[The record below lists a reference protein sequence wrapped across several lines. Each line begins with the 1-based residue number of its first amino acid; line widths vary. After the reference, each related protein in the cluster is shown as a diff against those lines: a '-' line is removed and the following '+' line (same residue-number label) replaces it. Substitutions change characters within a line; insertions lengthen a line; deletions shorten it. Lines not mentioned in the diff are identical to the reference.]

1 MFRLQPDQ
9 FVGRLLVFIGDAI
22 ILTDTEIR
30 GLKPRAKPY
39 KVSDS
44 GGLHVL
50 VMPES
55 SRLPK
60 GSKLWKCSYR
70 FAGRQKTLS
79 FGAYPD
85 IGLGDAR
92 GRREVA
98 KLQLR
103 QGIDPGGIVKTEKQ
117 ALVAATANTFSAVSD
132 EWFER
137 KIVGERK
144 SGSTLKKHRI
154 LLAKL
159 KGTFGD
165 RPISEIEA
173 PELLAVL
180 RRVEAAG
187 HHETVGRLRSTAS
200 RIFRYGIA
208 TGRCSRDIAADL
220 QGATTSAVSTPR
232 AAVTDPVEVGKLLRA
247 IDGFSRPLMQLAL
260 KLLALM
266 FVRPGELLAAEWS
279 EIDVDVWSIPPEKSK
294 MRRAHH
300 VPLSRQTLEVL
311 AELRQI
317 TGHQKHLL
325 ASPRRH
331 GKSIAANQFNYAL
344 REMGFTSNEHVAHGF
359 RAMASTILNES
370 GKWPVDVIELQLAH
384 VERNKVRRAYNR
396 AERWTERVALMQ
408 WWADHLD
415 GLRERGGVVPLP
427 KKAERRTAGA

>member
-1 MFRLQPDQ
+1 M
-9 FVGRLLVFIGDAI
+9 
-22 ILTDTEIR
+22 LTDTEIR
-30 GLKPRAKPY
+30 GLKPWAKPY

-85 IGLGDAR
+85 VSLGDAR
-92 GRREVA
+92 GRREAA

-103 QGIDPGGIVKTEKQ
+103 QGSDPGRMVKAEKQ
-117 ALVAATANTFSAVSD
+117 ALAAATANTFSALSD
-132 EWFER
+132 EWFQR

-144 SGSTLKKHRI
+144 SGSTVKKHRI
-154 LLAKL
+154 LLATL
-159 KGTFGD
+159 KGGLGD

-187 HHETVGRLRSTAS
+187 YHETVGRLRSTAS

-220 QGATTSAVSTPR
+220 IGATTSAVSTPR

-247 IDGFSRPLMQLAL
+247 IDGFPRPLMQLAL
-260 KLLALM
+260 KLLALT
-266 FVRPGELLAAEWS
+266 FVRPGELLAAGWS
-279 EIDVDVWSIPPEKSK
+279 EIDVDDVWSIPPEKSK

-311 AELRQI
+311 SELRKV
-317 TGHQKHLL
+317 TGHRKLLL
-325 ASPRRH
+325 ASPRKR
-331 GKSIAANQFNYAL
+331 GKSVAANQFNYAL
-344 REMGFTSNEHVAHGF
+344 REMGFTSNDHVAHGF

-370 GKWPVDVIELQLAH
+370 GRWPVDVIELQLAH

-396 AERWTERVALMQ
+396 AERWPERVALMQ

-415 GLRERGGVVPLP
+415 GLRERGEVVPLP
-427 KKAERRTAGA
+427 KKTARRAADA

>member
-1 MFRLQPDQ
+1 M
-9 FVGRLLVFIGDAI
+9 
-22 ILTDTEIR
+22 LTDTEIR

-92 GRREVA
+92 DQREAA

-103 QGIDPGGIVKTEKQ
+103 KGIDPGRIVKAEKQ
-117 ALVAATANTFSAVSD
+117 ALGAGTANTFSAVCD
-132 EWFER
+132 EWFQR

-154 LLAKL
+154 LLARL
-159 KGTFGD
+159 KGAFGD
-165 RPISEIEA
+165 RPINEIEA

-187 HHETVGRLRSTAS
+187 YHETVGRLRSTAS

-208 TGRCSRDIAADL
+208 TGRCSRNIAADL
-220 QGATTSAVSTPR
+220 IGATTSAVSTPR
-232 AAVTDPVEVGKLLRA
+232 AAVTDPIEVGNLLRA
-247 IDGFSRPLMQLAL
+247 IDGFPRPLMQLAL
-260 KLLALM
+260 KMLALT

-279 EIDVDVWSIPPEKSK
+279 EIDVEVWNIPPEKSK
-294 MRRAHH
+294 MRRAHY
-300 VPLSRQTLEVL
+300 VPLSRQVLEVL
-311 AELRQI
+311 AELRKVS
-317 TGHQKHLL
+317 GHRKHLL

-331 GKSIAANQFNYAL
+331 GKSVAANQFNYAL
-344 REMGFTSNEHVAHGF
+344 REMGFTSDKHVAHGF

-396 AERWTERVALMQ
+396 AERWPERVALMQ

-415 GLRERGGVVPLP
+415 GLRERGEVVPLP
-427 KKAERRTAGA
+427 KKAALRTAGA

>member
-1 MFRLQPDQ
+1 LI
-9 FVGRLLVFIGDAI
+9 VGVFGDATM
-22 ILTDTEIR
+22 LTDTEIK
-30 GLKPRAKPY
+30 GLKPRTKPY

-55 SRLPK
+55 ARLPK

-85 IGLGDAR
+85 VGLGDAR
-92 GRREVA
+92 GRREAA

-103 QGIDPGGIVKTEKQ
+103 QGIDPGKFVKAEKQ
-117 ALVAATANTFSAVSD
+117 ARVATTANTFAAVSD
-132 EWFER
+132 EWFQR

-144 SGSTLKKHRI
+144 SESTVKKHRI
-154 LLAKL
+154 LLATL
-159 KGTFGD
+159 KGALGD

-187 HHETVGRLRSTAS
+187 YHETVGRLRSTAS
-200 RIFRYGIA
+200 RILRYGIA

-220 QGATTSAVSTPR
+220 KGATTSAVSTPR
-232 AAVTDPVEVGKLLRA
+232 AAVTDPVEVGELLRA
-247 IDGFSRPLMQLAL
+247 IVGFPRPLMRLAL
-260 KLLALM
+260 KLLALT

-279 EIDVDVWSIPPEKSK
+279 EIDVDVWSIPPEKTK

-300 VPLSRQTLEVL
+300 VPLSRQALEVL
-311 AELRQI
+311 AELRKV
-317 TGHQKHLL
+317 TGHRKHLL

-331 GKSIAANQFNYAL
+331 GKSVAANQFNYAL
-344 REMGFTSNEHVAHGF
+344 REMGFTSDKHVAHGF

-396 AERWTERVALMQ
+396 AERWPERVALMQ

-415 GLRERGGVVPLP
+415 KLRDSGKVVEMP
-427 KKAERRTAGA
+427 KPKPARTIGA